1 MPGTMNTV
9 MLDRPAEEI
18 QEPATLPRLLQGI
31 RPEGPLGLRSHLA
44 LHGPLPRVRTG
55 GRRRG
60 REQAGAFIEDLE
72 RSGLLGRG
80 GAGFPAAV
88 KMRAVAAAKGRAI
101 VVGNGCEGEP
111 ASMKDRTL
119 IQTLPHL
126 IIDGGIIA
134 AEAVGADE
142 VILAMCESS
151 PESTDA
157 ITAAI
162 EERGGEGSHSPNLRV
177 AEVPSHYSAGQ
188 ETALVNHL
196 GGGPSLPTFTPPRVF
211 EKGISGRPT
220 LVNNVETLAHIALI
234 SRHGSRWFRQLGTPS
249 QPGSSL
255 VTLSGAVAHPGVYE
269 IETGSSLSSL
279 INAGGGATG
288 PMRGALI
295 GGYGGSWIA
304 GEYLRGIALSNEH
317 LAPHGATL
325 GAGVVHL
332 LSDQACPVAET
343 ASLAR
348 WMAGQSARQCG
359 PCVHGLDALSEALDQ
374 VASGAAP
381 ARAGQRISRLA
392 SLTARRGACAHPD
405 GAVRMIIS
413 GIEAFETEFA
423 DHARHGHCEQCS
435 REPELPVP
443 HRPLNMPAPR
453 GKEARR

>member
-1 MPGTMNTV
+1 
-9 MLDRPAEEI
+9 
-18 QEPATLPRLLQGI
+18 
-31 RPEGPLGLRSHLA
+31 
-44 LHGPLPRVRTG
+44 
-55 GRRRG
+55 
-60 REQAGAFIEDLE
+60 
-72 RSGLLGRG
+72 
-80 GAGFPAAV
+80 
-88 KMRAVAAAKGRAI
+88 
-101 VVGNGCEGEP
+101 
-111 ASMKDRTL
+111 
-119 IQTLPHL
+119 
-126 IIDGGIIA
+126 
-134 AEAVGADE
+134 
-142 VILAMCESS
+142 
-151 PESTDA
+151 
-157 ITAAI
+157 
-162 EERGGEGSHSPNLRV
+162 
-177 AEVPSHYSAGQ
+177 
-188 ETALVNHL
+188 
-196 GGGPSLPTFTPPRVF
+196 
-211 EKGISGRPT
+211 
-220 LVNNVETLAHIALI
+220 
-234 SRHGSRWFRQLGTPS
+234 
-249 QPGSSL
+249 
-255 VTLSGAVAHPGVYE
+255 
-269 IETGSSLSSL
+269 
-279 INAGGGATG
+279 
-288 PMRGALI
+288 MRGALI

-359 PCVHGLDALSEALDQ
+359 PCIHGLDALSEALDQ